1 MEHGALDLNNV
12 VFSYFDLNLECLDQP
27 ELRIYIDVEF
37 WRENNTGLLNK
48 VKIFII
54 CIICFSTLTQR
65 RQGPNSEL
73 QFAIA
78 IFNLILLFSSAFV
91 PDFGP
96 CPQFCRFRVKGI

>member
-1 MEHGALDLNNV
+1 MEQGALDLNNV

-54 CIICFSTLTQR
+54 CIYYLFLHID
-65 RQGPNSEL
+65 SEAARP
-73 QFAIA
+73 QFRIAIA
-78 IFNLILLFSSAFV
+78 IFN
-91 PDFGP
+91 
-96 CPQFCRFRVKGI
+96 

>member
-78 IFNLILLFSSAFV
+78 IFYLISAAFV
-91 PDFGP
+91 PDLGP

>member
-48 VKIFII
+48 VKISVII
-54 CIICFSTLTQR
+54 KETKRGCVWSVISFRCVTLNFKNR
-65 RQGPNSEL
+65 
-73 QFAIA
+73 
-78 IFNLILLFSSAFV
+78 
-91 PDFGP
+91 
-96 CPQFCRFRVKGI
+96 

>member
-1 MEHGALDLNNV
+1 MLN
-12 VFSYFDLNLECLDQP
+12 
-27 ELRIYIDVEF
+27 VEF

-78 IFNLILLFSSAFV
+78 IFNLISAAFV
-91 PDFGP
+91 PDLGP